1 MMSKCSVLMP
11 FWGLEHIKEFT
22 KLKIVPFLSTST
34 SSKYVMSTS
43 RPMLYLIQ
51 MHI

>member
-1 MMSKCSVLMP
+1 MSECSVLVP

-34 SSKYVMSTS
+34 SSKYVMSTI
-43 RPMLYLIQ
+43 RPMFYLIQ
-51 MHI
+51 INI